1 MLNSVIRL
9 AGWPIYL
16 IWWHRNLL
24 RLHDMLWLFKEEI
37 LLDSKGSA
45 FVKLLEPKEC
55 KKGVGLQSK
64 GDAAFRIQDD
74 TSSLRCKNCTNF
86 AVVYHLKLLQTQQNQ
101 ILKAVRKSHRLP

>member
-55 KKGVGLQSK
+55 KKGVG
-64 GDAAFRIQDD
+64 QDD